1 MGDCPPLALDSYAF
15 PTGPGDVGLD
25 YEEITYD
32 APLGPTRAWVVPGGD
47 GRRWAVMCHGW
58 TAERREL
65 VRMLPAFHEQGFTSV
80 VIDYR
85 NDIGAPVDPSGRYRF
100 GLSEWED
107 LEAAVGL
114 VPEAAESMV
123 LAGCSTGGALV
134 MRFLEKS
141 SLAGRVDAVV
151 LDAPNIVLA
160 DTFRHATDSSVTP
173 QMFRVGL
180 WLADVRWQVG
190 WAAADYVSR
199 AEQILRVPALVFH
212 GTADATVPI
221 SESQQLA
228 ARVPHLVELVETEN
242 AGHVM
247 SWNADPDR
255 YEGILEGFLGRI
267 ATLELE
273 LNRRRRPVEPG
284 TEGREDDQVTGGDS
298 TVADRLP
305 HGQGHRRRAGV
316 AVLVDVHEHGLLGE
330 TQLLA
335 DRLDDPQV
343 GLMRDDQADLRHRTA
358 HPVEHVEGR
367 LAHPLHG
374 LHEDATAVHH
384 QPVVV
389 TAGQRGLVERV
400 AGATGGESEDLG
412 GTPVR
417 AGHHPEHLGSGRL
430 RAHHHRPG
438 TIAEQDGRGPVL
450 HRDHPC

>member
-1 MGDCPPLALDSYAF
+1 MTPLAILAGASAAVVVVHLVVGWRVSTGLHEGALSVGPKPKDLGIRVRSVTDDHIVLEAPTPRQDIAHPGVIGLAWDLGYGQVGEVLGAADGLVTRRWERLVGEPPVCVGPLGECPPLALDSYAY
-15 PTGPGDVGLD
+15 PTGPGDVGLE

-65 VRMLPAFHEQGFTSV
+65 VRLLPAFHRQGFTSM

-85 NDIGAPVDPSGRYRF
+85 NDIGAPLDPSGRYRF

-114 VPEAAESMV
+114 VPDSVGNVV

-160 DTFRHATDSSVTP
+160 DTLRHATDSPVSQ

-180 WLADVRWQVG
+180 WLAELRWQVG

-212 GTADATVPI
+212 GTADGTVPL

-255 YEGILEGFLGRI
+255 YEAILEGFLGRI
-267 ATLELE
+267 AA
-273 LNRRRRPVEPG
+273 P
-284 TEGREDDQVTGGDS
+284 S
-298 TVADRLP
+298 
-305 HGQGHRRRAGV
+305 
-316 AVLVDVHEHGLLGE
+316 
-330 TQLLA
+330 
-335 DRLDDPQV
+335 
-343 GLMRDDQADLRHRTA
+343 
-358 HPVEHVEGR
+358 
-367 LAHPLHG
+367 
-374 LHEDATAVHH
+374 
-384 QPVVV
+384 
-389 TAGQRGLVERV
+389 
-400 AGATGGESEDLG
+400 
-412 GTPVR
+412 
-417 AGHHPEHLGSGRL
+417 
-430 RAHHHRPG
+430 
-438 TIAEQDGRGPVL
+438 
-450 HRDHPC
+450 